1 MLDNWKNPT
10 LLDWTAIANLN
21 ENSGKPAPIPA
32 AKPDPTPAAKPDPT
46 PKPVPE
52 NKKFRRMVNICH
64 LKKKDGSCAPNPTGK
79 AARQL
84 QSRSKIRA

>member
-52 NKKFRRMVNICH
+52 NKKFRRMMALARRIR
-64 LKKKDGSCAPNPTGK
+64 LAKLRASYK
-79 AARQL
+79 AGP
-84 QSRSKIRA
+84 K